1 MIELAHLKIV
11 SALQQHGTLTK
22 AANALCLSQ
31 SALSHQIRYLEK
43 KLNIEIWVKEGRR
56 LRLTRAGNLLLET
69 AQKILPL
76 LQQSERTLKAYAQGK
91 QGILRLGV
99 ECYPCY
105 EWLTGVIAD
114 YLKSNPEV
122 DVDIFQRFRFSGF
135 EGVLNFHIDM
145 LITPDRVDHPGLVYE
160 TLFEYELLLLVPEDH
175 PLGERD
181 WVMPEQLANETLI
194 TFPVAVER
202 LDIVNGFLWPAGI
215 EPIQHKQIESI
226 DIMLQ
231 LVALSRGVTALPDW
245 LAQRACRSLPLRSLR
260 LGFQGMPRR
269 LYSAYR
275 AEDKGIAYQQQFIGL
290 GKAHAR
296 IIGGD

>member
-1 MIELAHLKIV
+1 MIELAHLRIV
-11 SALQQHGTLTK
+11 SALQQYGTLTK

-43 KLNIEIWVKEGRR
+43 KLNVEIWVKEGRR

-105 EWLTGVIAD
+105 EWLTGVIAE
-114 YLKSNPEV
+114 YLKTNPQV

-160 TLFEYELLLLVPEDH
+160 TLFEYELLLLVPDTH
-175 PLGERD
+175 PLVERD

-194 TFPVAVER
+194 TFPVATER
-202 LDIVNGFLWPAGI
+202 LDILNGFLWPAGI
-215 EPIQHKQIESI
+215 KPLQHKQIESI

-245 LAQRACRSLPLRSLR
+245 LAQRACQSLPLRSLR
-260 LGFQGMPRR
+260 LGSQGMPRR

-275 AEDKGIAYQQQFIGL
+275 AEDQGVAYQQQFISL
-290 GKAHAR
+290 GKAHAC
-296 IIGGD
+296 IIGSV